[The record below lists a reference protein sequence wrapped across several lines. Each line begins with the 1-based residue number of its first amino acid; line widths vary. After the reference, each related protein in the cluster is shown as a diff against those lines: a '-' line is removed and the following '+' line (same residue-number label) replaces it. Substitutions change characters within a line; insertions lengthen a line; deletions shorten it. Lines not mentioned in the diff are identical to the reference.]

1 MWSCFI
7 SWQRG
12 GSVGRSAD
20 VDASNPRTLQ
30 LRSSLLSAII
40 PNYAQ
45 LIETD
50 VAIWLPRDEIHDWT
64 VLSFFLFFFSLI
76 KTSIISSIR
85 SNVTSLLP
93 VSFVFS
99 NRKNF
104 IEIITSANCN
114 NLFRYMYRVEERE
127 LENLRYRVS
136 KSSWRTNFSRRIW
149 EIYVDKTISIGY
161 WGKIFET
168 CQFGLLTT
176 EKKLAFDSRKIN
188 LLFESLFSLVDPL
201 SRNNACFIGH
211 RCKFRHSP
219 GGINLS
225 SDEKRKR

>member
-1 MWSCFI
+1 M
-7 SWQRG
+7 
-12 GSVGRSAD
+12 GRSAD

-50 VAIWLPRDEIHDWT
+50 VAIWLPRDEIHDCIF
-64 VLSFFLFFFSLI
+64 LSFFFSLI

-136 KSSWRTNFSRRIW
+136 KSSWRTNFSRRI
-149 EIYVDKTISIGY
+149 
-161 WGKIFET
+161 
-168 CQFGLLTT
+168 
-176 EKKLAFDSRKIN
+176 
-188 LLFESLFSLVDPL
+188 
-201 SRNNACFIGH
+201 
-211 RCKFRHSP
+211 
-219 GGINLS
+219 
-225 SDEKRKR
+225 

>member
-1 MWSCFI
+1 M
-7 SWQRG
+7 
-12 GSVGRSAD
+12 GRSAD

-50 VAIWLPRDEIHDWT
+50 VAIWLPRDEIHDCIF
-64 VLSFFLFFFSLI
+64 LSFFFSLI

-114 NLFRYMYRVEERE
+114 NSL
-127 LENLRYRVS
+127 
-136 KSSWRTNFSRRIW
+136 
-149 EIYVDKTISIGY
+149 YV
-161 WGKIFET
+161 
-168 CQFGLLTT
+168 
-176 EKKLAFDSRKIN
+176 
-188 LLFESLFSLVDPL
+188 
-201 SRNNACFIGH
+201 
-211 RCKFRHSP
+211 
-219 GGINLS
+219 
-225 SDEKRKR
+225 

>member
-1 MWSCFI
+1 M
-7 SWQRG
+7 
-12 GSVGRSAD
+12 GRSAD

-50 VAIWLPRDEIHDWT
+50 VAIWLPRDEIHDCIF
-64 VLSFFLFFFSLI
+64 LSFFFSLI

-85 SNVTSLLP
+85 SNVTSLLL

-104 IEIITSANCN
+104 VEIITSANCN

-136 KSSWRTNFSRRIW
+136 KSSWRTNFSRRI
-149 EIYVDKTISIGY
+149 
-161 WGKIFET
+161 
-168 CQFGLLTT
+168 
-176 EKKLAFDSRKIN
+176 
-188 LLFESLFSLVDPL
+188 
-201 SRNNACFIGH
+201 
-211 RCKFRHSP
+211 
-219 GGINLS
+219 
-225 SDEKRKR
+225 